1 MSFRNRHRFLDGVYN
16 SYHDPSEVPAKIL
29 GYIAQAAGLS
39 MEEILAWFE
48 DEKERRAK
56 LLASLQPAYHSTEHK
71 PFISIG
77 DSTITRPESRA
88 LSSSPPPFLKLK
100 DKKRSSST
108 SPRHMSPTP
117 IKEEPQDSQEMK
129 PKRQKVARK
138 YPCPDCGKTFA
149 AGRWTEHMKRVHFPD
164 HVWECSKINDK
175 TGEVCSRLSFRKDNF
190 ATHLEG
196 EHGCFESEISLLK
209 SSCKFKVVGLFHQRC
224 GICDEILAS
233 RDESLEHIKDHFKE
247 ISESRKPPA
256 DLGASQWKER
266 CDLGHN
272 IQRGI
277 HYAVG
282 LIEDLPPWLPVI
294 PQQDLFTTDPGAV
307 EDDGIRASIHEEW
320 LLEGAETSFEDLLEL
335 GPEAAFFPEPEF
347 NLFGEPEEPEELHE
361 IIFSPHFQFATASSN
376 SFVTPPFSSHSTVE
390 TPSTPPISSKYRCH
404 CGYEPS
410 GEERWK
416 ASNLRRHQR
425 TQHRRPP
432 STYSCKYP
440 GCGSKFTRSDNMR
453 AHQRRKHHLQGISS
467 MDQEEHV
474 WSSTNEG

>member
-1 MSFRNRHRFLDGVYN
+1 MSFRNRHSFLDGVYN
-16 SYHDPSEVPAKIL
+16 SYCDPSQVPAKIL
-29 GYIAQAAGLS
+29 GYIAHSAGLS

-56 LLASLQPAYHSTEHK
+56 LLASLQPAYHSNEHK

-77 DSTITRPESRA
+77 DSTITRPECQA
-88 LSSSPPPFLKLK
+88 LPSSQPPSFKLE

-108 SPRHMSPTP
+108 SPPHVSPTP

-129 PKRQKVARK
+129 PKRQKAARK

-164 HVWECSKINDK
+164 HVWECSKINEK

-196 EHGCFESEISLLK
+196 EHGCVESEISLLK
-209 SSCKFKVVGLFHQRC
+209 SSCKFKVVDLFHQRC
-224 GICDEILAS
+224 GICEQILAC

-247 ISESRKPPA
+247 ISESKKPPA

-266 CDLGHN
+266 CDSDHN
-272 IQRGI
+272 IQRGV

-282 LIEDLPPWLPVI
+282 RIKDPLPWPPVI
-294 PQQDLFTTDPGAV
+294 SHQEIFTTDPWAI
-307 EDDGIRASIHEEW
+307 ENDDTRDLVPEEW
-320 LLEGAETSFEDLLEL
+320 VLDTAETSFADLVEFGADWDITTARECNREETYDV
-335 GPEAAFFPEPEF
+335 GP
-347 NLFGEPEEPEELHE
+347 
-361 IIFSPHFQFATASSN
+361 FSDSQFATASFAS
-376 SFVTPPFSSHSTVE
+376 PPFSPPSPVE
-390 TPSTPPISSKYRCH
+390 TPSASPIRGKYRCH

-440 GCGSKFTRSDNMR
+440 GCGSKFTRSDNLR
-453 AHQRRKHHLQGISS
+453 SHQRQKAHFVG
-467 MDQEEHV
+467 
-474 WSSTNEG
+474 